1 MLLLEVISGEK
12 FPQRPE
18 RGKLRFHQIS
28 NVNKAL
34 DFISKKGVRLVGVG
48 AEGRFMLRKY
58 FPFQFCQFC
67 RLRPSFCFTFNR
79 LSKFF
84 KSLKDVCMKIL
95 IGIIDRFYNV
105 CLLCSL
111 NKIV

>member
-34 DFISKKGVRLVGVG
+34 DFISSKGVRLAGVG
-48 AEGRFMLRKY
+48 AEG
-58 FPFQFCQFC
+58 
-67 RLRPSFCFTFNR
+67 
-79 LSKFF
+79 
-84 KSLKDVCMKIL
+84 SLI
-95 IGIIDRFYNV
+95 
-105 CLLCSL
+105 
-111 NKIV
+111 

>member
-34 DFISKKGVRLVGVG
+34 NFISSKGVRLAGVG
-48 AEGRFMLRKY
+48 AEGRLRSNRICFHFSDFVTCHNVYCGHLCHLK
-58 FPFQFCQFC
+58 PFNESQ
-67 RLRPSFCFTFNR
+67 
-79 LSKFF
+79 
-84 KSLKDVCMKIL
+84 
-95 IGIIDRFYNV
+95 Y
-105 CLLCSL
+105 
-111 NKIV
+111 

>member
-34 DFISKKGVRLVGVG
+34 DFISSKGVRLAGVG
-48 AEGRFMLRKY
+48 AEGKL
-58 FPFQFCQFC
+58 
-67 RLRPSFCFTFNR
+67 LITVVSNR
-79 LSKFF
+79 HFI
-84 KSLKDVCMKIL
+84 DL
-95 IGIIDRFYNV
+95 INGY
-105 CLLCSL
+105 
-111 NKIV
+111 IVA